1 MVFVVPPVVSN
12 TVVAEP
18 NVQAASAVA
27 NNDETDE
34 LMQVVARA
42 QQEQKQQNT
51 AIENQAAAA
60 VRASVAEFEA
70 AEARER
76 AAEARRQQQLAA
88 DKAKA
93 ATVAANKPAAAQ
105 KQPARP
111 VASTTATHKVARG
124 ESVYSIAKR
133 YNMEVAD
140 LRTAN
145 GIKGNS
151 IRIGQELKIQTARK
165 ATATVQ
171 AASRNKPA
179 TANNKP
185 EADNKRQT
193 VPVTHTVRRGES
205 IQSIAARYKV
215 SPADL
220 KRWNNCSNNIK
231 AGQVL
236 KLRPS

>member
-1 MVFVVPPVVSN
+1 M
-12 TVVAEP
+12 T
-18 NVQAASAVA
+18 
-27 NNDETDE
+27 
-34 LMQVVARA
+34 
-42 QQEQKQQNT
+42 
-51 AIENQAAAA
+51 
-60 VRASVAEFEA
+60 
-70 AEARER
+70 
-76 AAEARRQQQLAA
+76 
-88 DKAKA
+88 
-93 ATVAANKPAAAQ
+93 
-105 KQPARP
+105 
-111 VASTTATHKVARG
+111 
-124 ESVYSIAKR
+124 
-133 YNMEVAD
+133 D
-140 LRTAN
+140 LRTTN

-165 ATATVQ
+165 TTATVQ

-179 TANNKP
+179 TTANNKP

-220 KRWNNCSNNIK
+220 KRWNNGSNNIK